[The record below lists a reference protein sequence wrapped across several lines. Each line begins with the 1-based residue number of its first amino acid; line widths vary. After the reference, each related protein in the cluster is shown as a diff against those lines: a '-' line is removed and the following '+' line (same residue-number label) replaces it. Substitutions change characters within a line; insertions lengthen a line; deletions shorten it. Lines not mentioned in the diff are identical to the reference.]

1 MEEVRN
7 RKCSKSSK
15 KYNNI
20 NKKVDCNEE
29 NKCGTNV
36 NTISNTE
43 LKKLDDHEDSAS
55 NTVYS
60 EKTYSKNEINTHIQQ
75 VDLKKFLKIN
85 IEIDLVSICL
95 LLCGLFTRMYRLEEP
110 RNIV

>member
-20 NKKVDCNEE
+20 NKKVDYNEE
-29 NKCGTNV
+29 NKCGSNL
-36 NTISNTE
+36 NTINENEQSATSTGYS
-43 LKKLDDHEDSAS
+43 DD
-55 NTVYS
+55 
-60 EKTYSKNEINTHIQQ
+60 TYSKNENTTHIQQ
-75 VDLKKFLKIN
+75 VDIKKFLKIN

-95 LLCGLFTRMYRLEEP
+95 LLCGISTRMYRLEEP